1 MPPRHIIGYHVTLM
15 NRTTQLELPL
25 PGSPA
30 YTVRVSPRA
39 RHVRLKIS
47 AIEGV
52 VVITPRGFDPYRIPE
67 ILIRHKDWLHKH
79 ISRLNDQHTHH
90 ARTLQGTLP
99 ESVELEAIGERW
111 TVEYTQT
118 SSPQVSVSERSANSL
133 LLRGNVQSEAAC
145 RAALRRWLTRKA
157 YRHLE
162 PWLRQLSEQT
172 GMPFRRLTVRGQRT
186 RWGSC
191 SRQKTI
197 NINYKLLFL
206 PAHLVRH
213 VFLHELCHTRVMNH
227 SPEYWHLLAE
237 FEPAHKSHRRELH
250 ETGKRIP
257 AWANR

>member
-1 MPPRHIIGYHVTLM
+1 MPARRKIGYHVKLM
-15 NRTTQLELPL
+15 NRTMQLELPL

-39 RHVRLKIS
+39 RHVRLKVS

-67 ILIRHKDWLHKH
+67 ILTRHKDWLHKH
-79 ISRLNDQHTHH
+79 ISRLNDQRIQQPR
-90 ARTLQGTLP
+90 APESTLP
-99 ESVELEAIGERW
+99 ESIRLEAISECW
-111 TVEYTQT
+111 AVEYADKP
-118 SSPQVSVSERSANSL
+118 SPHVSVNERAGDL
-133 LLRGNVQSEAAC
+133 LLLKGNVQSEAAC

-172 GMPFRRLTVRGQRT
+172 GMPFRRLTIRGQRT

-206 PAHLVRH
+206 PPHLVRH

-257 AWANR
+257 PWANR

>member
-1 MPPRHIIGYHVTLM
+1 MSRDP
-15 NRTTQLELPL
+15 QLELPL

-39 RHVRLKIS
+39 RHVRLKVS

-67 ILIRHKDWLHKH
+67 ILIRHKEWLQKH
-79 ISRLNDQHTHH
+79 IARLTDRQ
-90 ARTLQGTLP
+90 AQRAAAPADTLP
-99 ESVELEAIGERW
+99 ASIYLEAIGEHW
-111 TVEYTQT
+111 GVEYADAP
-118 SSPQVSVSERSANSL
+118 SPGVTADERE
-133 LLRGNVQSEAAC
+133 GNVLRLKGNVRSEAVC

-162 PWLRQLSEQT
+162 PWLRGLSEQS
-172 GMPFRRLTVRGQRT
+172 GMPFRRLTVRGQKT

-191 SRQKTI
+191 SRQKAI

-206 PAHLVRH
+206 PPHLVRH

-227 SPEYWHLLAE
+227 SPAYWHLLAE
-237 FEPAHKSHRRELH
+237 FEPDHKTHRRELH

-257 AWANR
+257 AWVNR